1 VEEKYKRT
9 SLTILL
15 LLLHSKSQVCYYPK
29 QNFQNMESNLTLS
42 GIPGAGKSTV
52 GIILAKNL
60 SFGFID
66 TQVLI
71 QINQQKSL
79 QQIMDES

>member
-1 VEEKYKRT
+1 MK
-9 SLTILL
+9 
-15 LLLHSKSQVCYYPK
+15 
-29 QNFQNMESNLTLS
+29 SNLTLI

-66 TQVLI
+66 TDVLI

-79 QQIMDES
+79 QQILDESDHLNLRTIEEHEIKCLSLKEGSSF